1 MPRERGAA
9 SKGVKGMRKSLNDLL
24 FSPPMALV
32 LGIAAVWAMP
42 AQAKELTA
50 KEIVDKALAQGT
62 FSFKEGKAEIEMEIT
77 QASGRVRENT
87 MSLKLRKTKEGLT
100 QTMVRFEK
108 PAAVKGTSF
117 LVRERKGQLPDQFVF
132 VPATKVVRR
141 IAAGNSTRS
150 FFGSD
155 FSYADLMPLPKSDQN
170 KSKIKRLGDEQ
181 VGGQPA
187 YVIEMQL
194 PQEAPYGKVLFY
206 VHQKH
211 LLPIRI
217 SFFDRSLKILK
228 ELSVK
233 KLKKFSGKLVPVE
246 MVMKN
251 KQKGSQT
258 VLRVNDMD
266 NKAKLSDADFTEA
279 AMKQ

>member
-1 MPRERGAA
+1 MN
-9 SKGVKGMRKSLNDLL
+9 LNALIRTYLL
-24 FSPPMALV
+24 PLSPYRLLSVSIFALLCAV
-32 LGIAAVWAMP
+32 LP
-42 AQAKELTA
+42 HEAQAKELSA
-50 KEIVDKALAQGT
+50 AEIIKKATRSGSV
-62 FSFKEGKAEIEMEIT
+62 SFQEGQAEIEMEIT
-77 QASGRVRENT
+77 QASGRVRKNT
-87 MSLKLRKTKEGLT
+87 MVLKMRKSLAGLS

-155 FSYADLMPLPKSDQN
+155 FSYADLMPMPKEDQE
-170 KSKIKRLGDEQ
+170 KGKIKRLADAT
-181 VGGQPA
+181 VGGQAA
-187 YVIEMQL
+187 YAIQMEL
-194 PQEAPYGKVLFY
+194 PLEAPYGKVLFY

-211 LLPIRI
+211 LLPIKV
-217 SFFDRSLKILK
+217 SFFDKKNQVLK
-228 ELSVK
+228 ELVMK
-233 KLKKFSGKLVPVE
+233 KLKKIEGQLVPVE

-251 KQKGSQT
+251 VQKGSQT
-258 VLRVNDMD
+258 VLRVNQIDS
-266 NKAKLSDADFTEA
+266 KAKLTDADFTEA